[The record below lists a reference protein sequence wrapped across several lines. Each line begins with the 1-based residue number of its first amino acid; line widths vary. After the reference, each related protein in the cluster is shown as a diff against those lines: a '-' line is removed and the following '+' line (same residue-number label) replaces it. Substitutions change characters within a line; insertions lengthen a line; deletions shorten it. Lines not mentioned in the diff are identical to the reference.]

1 MEFIVY
7 MSNENLQTAL
17 LNHKEQFANIKI
29 KNFTKKFKSQKVN
42 VHKLL
47 VEKENQN
54 KSLLNK
60 KKIIISF
67 FLIVFSC
74 VGLYSSFV

>member
-1 MEFIVY
+1 MTQ
-7 MSNENLQTAL
+7 MSNENIQAAL
-17 LNHKEQFANIKI
+17 INNKEQFANIKI

>member
-1 MEFIVY
+1 
-7 MSNENLQTAL
+7 MSNQNLQAAL
-17 LNHKEQFANIKI
+17 LNNKEQFANIKI

>member
-1 MEFIVY
+1 MEFIAH

-17 LNHKEQFANIKI
+17 LNNKEQFANIKI

-60 KKIIISF
+60 KKIVISF

>member
-1 MEFIVY
+1 
-7 MSNENLQTAL
+7 MSNENLQAAL
-17 LNHKEQFANIKI
+17 LNNKGQFANIKI

-47 VEKENQN
+47 VETENQN
-54 KSLLNK
+54 KSLSNK
-60 KKIIISF
+60 KIIIISF

>member
-1 MEFIVY
+1 MY
-7 MSNENLQTAL
+7 NENLQAAL
-17 LNHKEQFANIKI
+17 LNNKEQFANIKI

-60 KKIIISF
+60 KKIVISF

>member
-1 MEFIVY
+1 

-17 LNHKEQFANIKI
+17 INNKEQFANIKI

-60 KKIIISF
+60 KKIVISF

>member
-1 MEFIVY
+1 
-7 MSNENLQTAL
+7 MSNENLQAAL
-17 LNHKEQFANIKI
+17 LNNKEQFANIKI

>member
-1 MEFIVY
+1 

-17 LNHKEQFANIKI
+17 LNNKDKFANIKI

>member
-17 LNHKEQFANIKI
+17 LNNKDKFANIKI

>member
-1 MEFIVY
+1 
-7 MSNENLQTAL
+7 MSNENLQAAL
-17 LNHKEQFANIKI
+17 LNNKDQFANIKI

>member
-1 MEFIVY
+1 
-7 MSNENLQTAL
+7 MSNEKIQVAL
-17 LNHKEQFANIKI
+17 LNNKEQFANIKI

-47 VEKENQN
+47 VETENQN
-54 KSLLNK
+54 KSLSNK
-60 KKIIISF
+60 KKIIISL
-67 FLIVFSC
+67 FLIVFSF

>member
-1 MEFIVY
+1 

-17 LNHKEQFANIKI
+17 LNNKEQFANIKI

-60 KKIIISF
+60 KKIVISF

>member
-1 MEFIVY
+1 
-7 MSNENLQTAL
+7 MSNENLQAAL
-17 LNHKEQFANIKI
+17 LNNKDKFANIKI

-47 VEKENQN
+47 VEKENKN

-67 FLIVFSC
+67 FLIVFSF
-74 VGLYSSFV
+74 VGLYSSFL

>member
-1 MEFIVY
+1 
-7 MSNENLQTAL
+7 MSNENLQAAL
-17 LNHKEQFANIKI
+17 LNNKDQFANIKI

-47 VEKENQN
+47 VEKKNQN

>member
-1 MEFIVY
+1 
-7 MSNENLQTAL
+7 MSNENLQAAL
-17 LNHKEQFANIKI
+17 LNNKEQFANIKI

-42 VHKLL
+42 VLKLL

>member
-1 MEFIVY
+1 
-7 MSNENLQTAL
+7 MSNENLQAAL
-17 LNHKEQFANIKI
+17 LNNKEQFANIKI

-60 KKIIISF
+60 KKIVISF

>member
-1 MEFIVY
+1 
-7 MSNENLQTAL
+7 MSNENLQAAL
-17 LNHKEQFANIKI
+17 LNNKDQFANIKI

-60 KKIIISF
+60 KKNNHKLF
-67 FLIVFSC
+67 FNCF
-74 VGLYSSFV
+74 

>member
-1 MEFIVY
+1 

-17 LNHKEQFANIKI
+17 INNKDQFANIKI

-47 VEKENQN
+47 NENKNQN
-54 KSLLNK
+54 QSLNK
-60 KKIIISF
+60 KKKLKIGF
-67 FLIVFSC
+67 FLIVFVS
-74 VGLYSSFV
+74 VGLYSSFL

>member
-1 MEFIVY
+1 
-7 MSNENLQTAL
+7 MSNENLQAAL
-17 LNHKEQFANIKI
+17 LNNKEQFANIKI

-60 KKIIISF
+60 KKIVIGF

>member
-1 MEFIVY
+1 
-7 MSNENLQTAL
+7 MSNENLQAAL
-17 LNHKEQFANIKI
+17 LNNKEQFANIKI
-29 KNFTKKFKSQKVN
+29 KNFTKKFTSQKVN
-42 VHKLL
+42 VLKLL

>member
-1 MEFIVY
+1 
-7 MSNENLQTAL
+7 MSNENLQAAL
-17 LNHKEQFANIKI
+17 LNNKDQFANIKI

-60 KKIIISF
+60 KKLRIGF
-67 FLIVFSC
+67 FLIVFVSI
-74 VGLYSSFV
+74 GLYSSFL

>member
-1 MEFIVY
+1 
-7 MSNENLQTAL
+7 MSNENLQAAL
-17 LNHKEQFANIKI
+17 LNNKEQFANIKI

-74 VGLYSSFV
+74 LGLYSSFV

>member
-1 MEFIVY
+1 MF
-7 MSNENLQTAL
+7 NENLQAAL
-17 LNHKEQFANIKI
+17 LNNKEQFANIKI

>member
-1 MEFIVY
+1 
-7 MSNENLQTAL
+7 MSNENLQAAL
-17 LNHKEQFANIKI
+17 LNNKEQFANIKI

-54 KSLLNK
+54 KSLSNK

-74 VGLYSSFV
+74 LGLYSSFV

>member
-1 MEFIVY
+1 MGFIAH
-7 MSNENLQTAL
+7 MSNENLQAAL
-17 LNHKEQFANIKI
+17 LNNKDQFANIKI

>member
-1 MEFIVY
+1 
-7 MSNENLQTAL
+7 MSNVNLQAAL
-17 LNHKEQFANIKI
+17 LNNKEQFANIKI

-60 KKIIISF
+60 KKIVISF

>member
-1 MEFIVY
+1 
-7 MSNENLQTAL
+7 MSNENLQAAL
-17 LNHKEQFANIKI
+17 LNNKDQFANIKI

-60 KKIIISF
+60 KKIVISF

>member
-1 MEFIVY
+1 MEFIAL
-7 MSNENLQTAL
+7 MSNENLQAAL
-17 LNHKEQFANIKI
+17 LNNKEQFANIKI

>member
-1 MEFIVY
+1 
-7 MSNENLQTAL
+7 MSNEILQAAL
-17 LNHKEQFANIKI
+17 LNNKDKFANIKI

-67 FLIVFSC
+67 FLIVFSF
-74 VGLYSSFV
+74 VGLYSSFL

>member
-1 MEFIVY
+1 MEFIAH

-17 LNHKEQFANIKI
+17 LNNKEQFANIKI

-67 FLIVFSC
+67 FLIVFSF
-74 VGLYSSFV
+74 VGLYSSFL

>member
-1 MEFIVY
+1 

-17 LNHKEQFANIKI
+17 LNNKEQFANIKI

-60 KKIIISF
+60 KNNHKL

>member
-1 MEFIVY
+1 

-17 LNHKEQFANIKI
+17 INNKDQFANIKI

-47 VEKENQN
+47 NENKNQN
-54 KSLLNK
+54 QSLHK
-60 KKIIISF
+60 KKKLKIGF
-67 FLIVFSC
+67 FLIVFVSI
-74 VGLYSSFV
+74 GLYSSFL

>member
-1 MEFIVY
+1 

-17 LNHKEQFANIKI
+17 LNNKEQFANIKI

-54 KSLLNK
+54 KSLLKK

>member
-1 MEFIVY
+1 MEFIAH

-17 LNHKEQFANIKI
+17 LNNKEQFANIKI

>member
-1 MEFIVY
+1 
-7 MSNENLQTAL
+7 MSNENLQAAL
-17 LNHKEQFANIKI
+17 LNNKDQFANIKI

-60 KKIIISF
+60 KKRIISF
-67 FLIVFSC
+67 FLIVF
-74 VGLYSSFV
+74 